1 MSWQPDVSFV
11 EDYKNALE
19 LKFQQEG
26 SRLRKTVDVVPQVG
40 ESQFFDRIDNLAN
53 TAVHAMTVR
62 HGDTPL
68 DDITHTRRR
77 VQCVGYNH
85 NLLFDNQDKLR
96 MLVDPR
102 NGYAQSQAYLLG
114 RKMDLVIIDAASG
127 TAYTGKTGST
137 ATTFDTTNQR
147 VAVDFTESGAAVTS
161 NLTLGKLREARRKLL
176 VNEAISDMEKIY
188 FILSASQE
196 MSLLRTTEATS
207 SDYNTVKALVNGEI
221 NTFMGFTFVRT
232 ELLTEESGNVRVCL
246 AYPQSAIKLAV
257 AEELKVRIDERK
269 DKNYSWQVYSEAT
282 FGAVRMWEEKVVEI
296 RCDED
301 V

>member
-1 MSWQPDVSFV
+1 M
-11 EDYKNALE
+11 LE
-19 LKFQQEG
+19 TKFQQEG
-26 SRLRKTVDVVPQVG
+26 SRLRSTVDVVPISG
-40 ESQFFDRIDNLAN
+40 ESMFFDRIDNLSD
-53 TAVHAMTVR
+53 TAVHAMTAR

-77 VQCVGYNH
+77 VQAVGYNH
-85 NLLFDNQDKLR
+85 NLMFDNQDKLR

-102 NGYAQSQAYLLG
+102 SGYAQSQAWLLG
-114 RKMDLVIIDAASG
+114 RKMDKVIIDAASG

-137 ATTFDTTNQR
+137 ATAFDTTNQR
-147 VAVDFTESGAAVTS
+147 VAVDFVESGAAVVS
-161 NLTLGKLREARRKLL
+161 NLTIGKLRKTREKLL
-176 VNEAISDMEKIY
+176 LNEAIRDGEKVY
-188 FILSASQE
+188 FIWTASQE

-282 FGAVRMWEEKVVEI
+282 FGAVRMWEEKVV
-296 RCDED
+296 RVKCDED